1 VPLPA
6 QLGGVSATING
17 VNAPFYYVSPGQL
30 NLQVPYET
38 LANSTAVLV
47 VSNNGQ
53 TTSASFRV
61 AAAAPGIFV
70 NAGGAPVPN
79 TSASRGQTVSLYVT
93 GDGLTSPSL
102 ATGAAPSAGTP
113 VASLPKPLQAV
124 SVIVGGVQAPIQFIG
139 IPVGLVGVT
148 QINYTV
154 PTQVGTGQQP
164 VVVTVGGVPSPSAT
178 LTVTP

>member
-6 QLGGVSATING
+6 QLGGVSATVNG
-17 VNAPFYYVSPGQL
+17 VNAPFYYVSPRQL
-30 NLQVPYET
+30 NLQVPYGIPV
-38 LANSTAVLV
+38 NSTAVLV

-53 TTSASFRV
+53 TTTASFRV

-79 TSASRGQTVSLYVT
+79 TSVSRGQTASLYIT
-93 GDGLTSPSL
+93 GDGLTTPAL
-102 ATGAAPSAGTP
+102 ATGAAPAAGTP
-113 VASLPKPLQAV
+113 VANLPKPQQAV
-124 SVIVGGVQAPIQFIG
+124 SVTVGGVQAPIQFIG

-154 PTQVGTGQQP
+154 LSQVPTGAQP
-164 VVVTVGGVPSPSAT
+164 VVVTVGGVASPSAT